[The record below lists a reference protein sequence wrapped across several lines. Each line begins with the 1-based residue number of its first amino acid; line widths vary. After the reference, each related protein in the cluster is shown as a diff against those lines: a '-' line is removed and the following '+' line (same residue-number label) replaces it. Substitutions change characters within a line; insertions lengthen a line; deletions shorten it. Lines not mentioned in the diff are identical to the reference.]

1 MARMIRKKSIRV
13 FLVLE
18 IILMLALPLIAKAAP
33 TIYPF
38 SNLGTKMDRYYTVGN
53 FFKVGSET
61 GNDEF
66 TECPGVVS
74 GTTSAFYPSDPVAM
88 SNSSDPYT
96 VYIKAEG
103 GSNCK
108 AFTFIDLGL
117 SAYYIGPGYTY
128 TFSSFKIT
136 FYDAFGSEISSNT
149 YSSSPGEISQT
160 SVSQLSNITS
170 HGLWNVIGVAS
181 IKIEYVLMNNGTPG
195 AANLAFENITVDNIS
210 TDTIAPGV
218 SDKTITTSG
227 LSHTGVTLN
236 WNKATDNASAPTALQ
251 YLVYRSG
258 SNNLGSVANIEA
270 NAAPLG
276 SFAADISTKA
286 VTGLTAETTYYFNVI
301 VKDEAG
307 NKTCYTTKQV
317 TTSAAPD
324 TTAPFV
330 TGVSASTANGTY
342 KAGDTITITAGFS
355 ENVNVTGTP
364 QLELETGTTDRIAYY
379 VGGSGTN
386 TLSFGYTVQAGDTS
400 DDLDYK
406 NTSALTL
413 GGGTIKDAANNDAT
427 LTLPAPGAAGSLGAN
442 RNIVIDGVA
451 PTVTINQASGQA
463 DPANGS
469 PINFT
474 VVFSEA
480 VTDFATGDV
489 TLGGTAG
496 ANTAAVTG
504 SGMTYNVAV
513 SGMTGAGTVIA
524 SIAAGVAHD
533 NAGNGNAASTSTDNT
548 VTYDVAL
555 SGTPTVSV
563 TNGYGAGSDQI
574 KIGATLT
581 ATPNTTPD
589 TNLSYQWEVSAN
601 GSDGWTD
608 ATGAGSST
616 SAYTV
621 AGADA
626 SRFLRVRVT
635 SANATGSQYSL
646 SSAQVPYTIT
656 LTKSGDTGTDAASF
670 SDSSSVATAYAV
682 NGSIPVYY
690 TLDGS
695 GTLSNTLSY
704 SGGAITQVT
713 APGTSSSTYTVSGS
727 DASDG
732 VISITATFAHVNIAF
747 VPVTD
752 IADLPTTATA
762 GSDLTLS
769 GTVSPG
775 NATNKTIAWSVADAG
790 TTGASISGDT
800 LSTTAAGTV
809 TVTATVI
816 NGKTTSENYTKNFDI
831 TVNAAFVPVTNITDV
846 PTTATAGS
854 DLTLSGTVSPGNAT
868 NKTIAWSVAD
878 AGTTGASISGDTLS
892 TTAAGTVTVT
902 ATIIN
907 GKTASENYTKNFDIT
922 VNAAFVPVTDIADL
936 PTTATAGSD
945 LTLSGTVSPGNAT
958 NKTIAWSVAD
968 AGTTGASIS
977 GDTLSTTAAGTV
989 TVTAT
994 IVNGKT
1000 ASENY
1005 TKNFDITVNAAFV
1018 PVTDIT
1024 DVPTTATAGSDL
1036 TLSGTVS
1043 PGNATNK
1050 TIAWSVADAGT
1061 TGASIS
1067 GDTLSTTA
1075 AGTVTVTATIV
1086 NGKTAS
1092 ENYTKNFDITVNPA
1106 MSNDT
1111 LEEEV
1116 GDTTV
1121 VAEGMF
1127 APDAQLI
1134 VVPIAA
1140 NEPDREEL
1148 EAQMGSKQIIAAFEA
1163 RIEPD
1168 GAFEPPLTLTFQV
1181 GQQYNGQTVYILHK
1195 LKSGNIEQF
1204 TPTVANGAVSIIVQ
1218 ELSPF
1223 LLAVDAPLRITTQP
1237 HDESAVEGQEVTFSV
1252 WATGEGPLTYQWQ
1265 RGDNSKAPWEDI
1277 SGATAPDYTIESVSL
1292 GNHGERYRVIVSDAL
1307 ENSVT
1312 SDVVTLTVTKAPA
1325 SPDTGDHDQP
1335 ILYAALTILFA
1346 AALMLLLR
1354 KRRA

>member
-809 TVTATVI
+809 TVTAT
-816 NGKTTSENYTKNFDI
+816 
-831 TVNAAFVPVTNITDV
+831 
-846 PTTATAGS
+846 
-854 DLTLSGTVSPGNAT
+854 
-868 NKTIAWSVAD
+868 
-878 AGTTGASISGDTLS
+878 
-892 TTAAGTVTVT
+892 
-902 ATIIN
+902 IIN

-922 VNAAFVPVTDIADL
+922 VNAAFVPVT
-936 PTTATAGSD
+936 
-945 LTLSGTVSPGNAT
+945 N
-958 NKTIAWSVAD
+958 
-968 AGTTGASIS
+968 
-977 GDTLSTTAAGTV
+977 
-989 TVTAT
+989 
-994 IVNGKT
+994 
-1000 ASENY
+1000 
-1005 TKNFDITVNAAFV
+1005 
-1018 PVTDIT
+1018 IT